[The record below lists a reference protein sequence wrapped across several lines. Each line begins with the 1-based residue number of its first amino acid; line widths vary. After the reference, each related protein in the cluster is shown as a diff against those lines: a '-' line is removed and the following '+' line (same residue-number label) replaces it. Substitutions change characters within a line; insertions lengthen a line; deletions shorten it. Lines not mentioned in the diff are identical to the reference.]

1 MRSICLLMT
10 LACVLPAA
18 LTAQNRNA
26 GATPPRGEPRP
37 TASPAPIEVRTWVS
51 RTAVWL
57 GDRVTYVVEFHAAPE
72 VEILTGDLDP
82 DRLSVE
88 GLEIVDVATE
98 RDASVPGRVTHRM
111 RYGLVTYQVDA
122 PALTIAAIPV
132 RYSLRRPG
140 QRPED
145 AVTAGEVLVPPL
157 AVALRSTLPSSG
169 AAIAIRDARPVQPL
183 PRVVRLAQ
191 PVGAGLLILSVVPV
205 ALWGA
210 GLVRRARQSRSRR
223 RTRRPLK
230 QSRAAFEEIK
240 ALDVTSKADRRDAY
254 ARLDTWV
261 REQVEQATGIA
272 AAALTPSEIPSAV
285 PHPPR
290 SVHLEDLQ
298 RLLIECERA
307 KYAPDPPPA
316 DRWPDALNDA
326 EQLLSARAR

>member
-1 MRSICLLMT
+1 MRSICLLVT
-10 LACVLPAA
+10 LACVLSAA
-18 LTAQNRNA
+18 LAAQSRNA
-26 GATPPRGEPRP
+26 GASQPKPP
-37 TASPAPIEVRTWVS
+37 ASPAPVEVRTWVS

-57 GDRVTYVVEFHAAPE
+57 GDRVTYVVEFNTAPD
-72 VEILTGDLDP
+72 VEILTDDLDP

-145 AVTAGEVLVPPL
+145 AVPAGEVLVPPL

-169 AAIAIRDARPVQPL
+169 EAIAIRDGRPVQPL
-183 PRVVRLAQ
+183 PRLVRLAQ
-191 PVGAGLLILSVVPV
+191 PVGVGLLALSVVPV

-223 RTRRPLK
+223 STRWPLK
-230 QSRAAFEEIK
+230 QRRAAFEEIK

-254 ARLDTWV
+254 ARLDVWV
-261 REQVEQATGIA
+261 REQVQQATGIA

-290 SVHLEDLQ
+290 SVHMEDLQ

-316 DRWPDALNDA
+316 DRWPEALNDA
-326 EQLLSARAR
+326 EQLLGARGR